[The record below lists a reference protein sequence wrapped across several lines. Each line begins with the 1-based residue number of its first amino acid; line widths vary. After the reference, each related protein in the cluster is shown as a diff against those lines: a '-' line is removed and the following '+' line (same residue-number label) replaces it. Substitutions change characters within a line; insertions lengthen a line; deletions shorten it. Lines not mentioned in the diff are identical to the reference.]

1 MVTVQFIA
9 AKKRNIS
16 EAVKQDSL
24 HRGRVCGMNES
35 DVEKSY
41 LHITWVVFFLP
52 LDLPQKRRLPANPTQ
67 ALLHLFT
74 LSSLAAISWSCF
86 VCRNPLT
93 SLALDVPLP
102 TGRTLAGLNNIN
114 IVYPVMLLLPFSS
127 SLLSEGK
134 GNMKHS

>member
-41 LHITWVVFFLP
+41 LHITWVVFFFTF
-52 LDLPQKRRLPANPTQ
+52 RLTTPKETIA
-67 ALLHLFT
+67 
-74 LSSLAAISWSCF
+74 S
-86 VCRNPLT
+86 
-93 SLALDVPLP
+93 
-102 TGRTLAGLNNIN
+102 
-114 IVYPVMLLLPFSS
+114 
-127 SLLSEGK
+127 
-134 GNMKHS
+134 